1 MTWARAH
8 SASQLGSWRLL
19 GPAPG
24 SGSLL
29 GQGGAAADVLSRRRG
44 WLEVG
49 SAQGP
54 HGPSCFEDRHLGA
67 EDTEAQKKAGAGPL
81 WLLAS
86 LSPVVGWESLLAAAA
101 AVGSV
106 PSGVPGLPPEHCAPY
121 SQL

>member
-1 MTWARAH
+1 M
-8 SASQLGSWRLL
+8 
-19 GPAPG
+19 
-24 SGSLL
+24 
-29 GQGGAAADVLSRRRG
+29 
-44 WLEVG
+44 EVG